1 MTPAALSVL
10 ARYPE
15 PVARGTLLPLGNHG
29 GFSGARLWR
38 VEGPAGA
45 FVLRAWPAAL
55 PVRDLPALAARHRLM
70 AEARSSGLNFVPAV
84 LPTRDGPTAVLHV
97 GWLWDLCQW
106 VPGVA
111 DYHTRPSRA
120 RLRAACTALA
130 RLHRA
135 WERHA
140 GPPSSPCPAIARR
153 LACLRGWNVL
163 LRSGWN
169 PNFPPGDPCAERARR
184 AWLLLERR
192 AGEIPGQLHPWLD
205 RSSPVQPCLC
215 DVWHDHLLFEGE
227 ALTGLVDYGAVK
239 PDHVSVDLARM
250 LGSLVGDGEEAWSAG
265 LAAYREVR
273 PLSTEE
279 EALARALDRTGVVL
293 GLVNWLR
300 WLYVEERPFA
310 DRAAVARRMGALVE
324 RVEGW

>member
-38 VEGPAGA
+38 VEGPVGA

-106 VPGVA
+106 LPGVA

-140 GPPSSPCPAIARR
+140 GPPCTPCPAVSRR
-153 LACLRGWNVL
+153 LACLGDWNAI
-163 LRSGWN
+163 LRSGWK
-169 PNFPPGDPCAERARR
+169 PDFPTGDPCAERARR
-184 AWLLLERR
+184 AWHLLARQL
-192 AGEIPGQLHPWLD
+192 GEVPGQLDPWRD
-205 RSSPVQPCLC
+205 RAGPVQPCLC

-239 PDHVSVDLARM
+239 PDHVAVDLARM
-250 LGSLVGDGEEAWSAG
+250 LGSLVGDDEEDWSAG
-265 LAAYREVR
+265 LASYRAVR
-273 PLSTEE
+273 PLSAEE

-300 WLYVEERPFA
+300 WLYVEQRPFA